1 MTQTMTLRI
10 RYKPNTPLYSTTI
23 EMNRD
28 MTIEEVA
35 SAFADKCAIKFNSYT
50 RGKLD
55 KRALGK
61 YRFGHYKLILQYLE
75 AKM

>member
-23 EMNRD
+23 EMSRD

-35 SAFADKCAIKFNSYT
+35 SAFADKCASRFNRY
-50 RGKLD
+50 GKMN
-55 KRALGK
+55 KRAIGK

-75 AKM
+75 AKMS